1 MEGSKSIYTFVHT
14 KRQHVIVTG
23 GAQGIGRVLTQE
35 LLKAKYN
42 VSVFDIDTEAMEEI
56 RPAFD
61 KKHCE
66 FFITDVSNQVSVRSS
81 IRASLKKFGSVYGL
95 VNNAVYEVFKPMNEL
110 TLEEWNRAIGTNLT
124 SPFLCSKFLAPYIKE
139 SKGCIINM
147 CSTRAFQSEPN
158 TESYSASKGGIYALT
173 HSMAMSLGPEI
184 RVNSISP
191 GWIDVS
197 AIKKKRNAQQANLSA
212 EDHLQHPA
220 GRVGNA
226 MDIAR
231 MVLFL
236 LDPANSFITG
246 QNFVVDG
253 GMTRKMIYV

>member
-1 MEGSKSIYTFVHT
+1 MNRKHI
-14 KRQHVIVTG
+14 IITG
-23 GAQGIGRVLTQE
+23 GAQGIGRIMAQE
-35 LLKAKYN
+35 FIKKDYN
-42 VSVFDIDTEAMEEI
+42 VSIFDIDSEAMEEI
-56 RPAFD
+56 RPYFD
-61 KKHCE
+61 KRHCE

-81 IRASLKKFGSVYGL
+81 IRASLKKFDSVYGL
-95 VNNAVYEVFKPMNEL
+95 INNAVFAIFKPMSEL

-124 SPFLCSKFLAPYIKE
+124 GTFLCSKFLTPYLKE

-173 HSMAMSLGPEI
+173 HSMAISLGPDI
-184 RVNSISP
+184 RVNCISP

-197 AIKKKRNAQQANLSA
+197 AVKKRSKAKQEKLTR
-212 EDHLQHPA
+212 EDHAQHPA
-220 GRVGNA
+220 GRVGTPL
-226 MDIAR
+226 DIAR
-231 MVLFL
+231 MALFL

-246 QNFVVDG
+246 QNFIVDG